1 MFVRS
6 GGASA
11 YASLESAQDG
21 EADEE
26 LEGGWAVATVEQRT
40 AGGARWVRT
49 TKGLWLSQQDLS
61 PARPSP
67 FHGESIVDGRRDFA
81 GVLSDRAS
89 VWPAAPASPKDKL
102 GKPGDLRVRFQVVR
116 LRGDS
121 GPMVELAEGGWMLA
135 SDLARPK
142 VAPLPA
148 GITERDERWIDVD
161 TASQTLVAYQG
172 PRPVYAT
179 LVSTGLGALRPGDAT
194 PLGTHRVWVKLMASD
209 MGNVQ
214 KEDRDA
220 HYSLEDVPYVQ
231 FFDEAVGLHGTY
243 WHGDFGHPRSHGC
256 VNLSPLDARWMF
268 DFTSPRLPA
277 GWAAAYPTSI
287 EPGTLVRV
295 R

>member
-1 MFVRS
+1 VS
-6 GGASA
+6 GDGVARLPLDLVNDR
-11 YASLESAQDG
+11 LELGVGKRLDLAAVV
-21 EADEE
+21 ADEMVVVLAACERRLVPRDPGTEVDALDEALLGE
-26 LEGGWAVATVEQRT
+26 LLEHA
-40 AGGARWVRT
+40 
-49 TKGLWLSQQDLS
+49 
-61 PARPSP
+61 
-67 FHGESIVDGRRDFA
+67 
-81 GVLSDRAS
+81 
-89 VWPAAPASPKDKL
+89 
-102 GKPGDLRVRFQVVR
+102 
-116 LRGDS
+116 
-121 GPMVELAEGGWMLA
+121 
-135 SDLARPK
+135 
-142 VAPLPA
+142 
-148 GITERDERWIDVD
+148 ID
-161 TASQTLVAYQG
+161 ACN
-172 PRPVYAT
+172 P
-179 LVSTGLGALRPGDAT
+179 DAT
-194 PLGTHRVWVKLMASD
+194 PLGTHRVWVKLLASD